1 MALTLQYNTL
11 KEQFLA
17 KKGYSAPDGLGA
29 SSGTGFGSGTL
40 QGEVIINVPQLT
52 PVILPMQDLFFD
64 TKTSVKSKQG
74 FTELEIDKSVTI
86 SPNRTGPA
94 VGLINNSNT
103 PSAIIN
109 SDRVI
114 INSKTNYTMV
124 FGKLGV
130 AISSPNKVNIDADD
144 TVTLHGQNGL
154 FLGVPNKGA
163 GVRPDNEN
171 PPPQLVKKANGVV
184 TKGSAT
190 ADVEYEP
197 LVLGIKLANWLD
209 DLVFVLKNS
218 VLLTPVGRGYF
229 REDTQYD
236 LTGLQVRIKEMLS
249 TYAYIDGYSHE
260 IPDVETLGP
269 PPQSITEPPTKIT
282 GTVTGTV
289 FGDFGNGTAT
299 NANLTDPLA
308 SLPNYSNGTT
318 IEYAFKEL

>member
-1 MALTLQYNTL
+1 MALTLQYNTI

-17 KKGYSAPDGLGA
+17 KKGYSAPSTGLGGG
-29 SSGTGFGSGTL
+29 GTGTL
-40 QGEVIINVPQLT
+40 QGEVIINVPQLN

-74 FTELEIDKSVTI
+74 FTELEIDKALVV
-86 SPNRTGPA
+86 SPNRTGPS
-94 VGLINNSNT
+94 VSLINNSNT
-103 PSAIIN
+103 PSLILN

-144 TVTLHGQNGL
+144 TVTVHGQNGL

-163 GVRPDNEN
+163 GVRPDNDN
-171 PPPQLVKKANGVV
+171 PPARLIKRANGIV

-197 LVLGIKLANWLD
+197 LILGLKLANWLD

-218 VLLTPVGRGYF
+218 VLLTPTGRGYF

-236 LTGLQVRIKEMLS
+236 LSGLQVRIKEMLS
-249 TYAYIDGYSHE
+249 TYAFIDGYSHE
-260 IPDVETLGP
+260 IPDVETLGT
-269 PPQSITEPPTKIT
+269 PPQSITEPPTQIT

-299 NANLTDPLA
+299 NTNLTDTLA
-308 SLPNYSNGTT
+308 SLPGYSNGTSIAYT
-318 IEYAFKEL
+318 FKDI